1 MSTATFPAG
10 TYNFD
15 RPSAGVGLT
24 RRGRL
29 ARTLLVLSL
38 SIVLGA
44 GFAMKAG
51 AGNNV
56 AGVNANSSASA
67 QSLKAAKINGS
78 SASNNG
84 ASDAAKSYVV
94 VTVAAGET
102 LWSLASQ
109 MADGGDVQ
117 SLVADIASA
126 NSLSGVDVEAGQ
138 KLRVPIK

>member
-15 RPSAGVGLT
+15 RPSAGVCLT

-51 AGNNV
+51 AGD
-56 AGVNANSSASA
+56 AGASGSDA
-67 QSLKAAKINGS
+67 LSAAKINGS
-78 SASNNG
+78 S
-84 ASDAAKSYVV
+84 DATYVV

-117 SLVADIASA
+117 ALVADIASA
-126 NSLSGVDVEAGQ
+126 NSLNGVDVEAGQ

>member
-1 MSTATFPAG
+1 
-10 TYNFD
+10 
-15 RPSAGVGLT
+15 
-24 RRGRL
+24 
-29 ARTLLVLSL
+29 LVLSL

-51 AGNNV
+51 AGDS
-56 AGVNANSSASA
+56 AGGSGALS
-67 QSLKAAKINGS
+67 AAKINGS
-78 SASNNG
+78 S
-84 ASDAAKSYVV
+84 DASYVV

-117 SLVADIASA
+117 ALVADIASA
-126 NSLSGVDVEAGQ
+126 NSLNGVDVEAGQ

>member
-15 RPSAGVGLT
+15 RPSAGVCLT

-51 AGNNV
+51 AGD
-56 AGVNANSSASA
+56 AGASGSNALS
-67 QSLKAAKINGS
+67 AAKINGS
-78 SASNNG
+78 S
-84 ASDAAKSYVV
+84 DATYVV

-117 SLVADIASA
+117 SLVAEIASV
-126 NSLSGVDVEAGQ
+126 NSLNGVDVEAGQ

>member
-15 RPSAGVGLT
+15 RPSGGLT

-51 AGNNV
+51 AGNND
-56 AGVNANSSASA
+56 AIS
-67 QSLKAAKINGS
+67 AAKINGS
-78 SASNNG
+78 S
-84 ASDAAKSYVV
+84 DVKSYVV

-117 SLVADIASA
+117 ALVAEIASA

-138 KLRVPIK
+138 KLRIPVK

>member
-15 RPSAGVGLT
+15 RPSAGLT

-51 AGNNV
+51 AGN
-56 AGVNANSSASA
+56 ALS
-67 QSLKAAKINGS
+67 AAKINGS
-78 SASNNG
+78 S
-84 ASDAAKSYVV
+84 DAKSYVV
-94 VTVAAGET
+94 VTVASGET

-117 SLVADIASA
+117 TLVADIASA

>member
-15 RPSAGVGLT
+15 RPSSGLT

-38 SIVLGA
+38 SVVLGA
-44 GFAMKAG
+44 GFAMNAG
-51 AGNNV
+51 AGD
-56 AGVNANSSASA
+56 ALS
-67 QSLKAAKINGS
+67 AAKINGS
-78 SASNNG
+78 SDSV
-84 ASDAAKSYVV
+84 SVAKSYVV
-94 VTVAAGET
+94 VTVASGET

-117 SLVADIASA
+117 ALVAEIASA
-126 NSLSGVDVEAGQ
+126 NSLKGVDVTAGQ
-138 KLRVPIK
+138 KLRIPVK

>member
-15 RPSAGVGLT
+15 RPSAGVCLT

-51 AGNNV
+51 AGD
-56 AGVNANSSASA
+56 AGASGSDA
-67 QSLKAAKINGS
+67 LSAAKINGS
-78 SASNNG
+78 S
-84 ASDAAKSYVV
+84 DVAKTYIV

-117 SLVADIASA
+117 ALVADIASA

>member
-15 RPSAGVGLT
+15 RPSAGVCLT

-38 SIVLGA
+38 SVVLGA
-44 GFAMKAG
+44 GFAMNAG
-51 AGNNV
+51 AGD
-56 AGVNANSSASA
+56 ALS
-67 QSLKAAKINGS
+67 AAKINGS
-78 SASNNG
+78 SN
-84 ASDAAKSYVV
+84 AKSYVV
-94 VTVAAGET
+94 VTVASGET
-102 LWSLASQ
+102 LWSLASK

-126 NSLSGVDVEAGQ
+126 NSLKGVDVTAGQ
-138 KLRVPIK
+138 KLRIPVK

>member
-15 RPSAGVGLT
+15 RPSAGVCLT

-51 AGNNV
+51 AGDS
-56 AGVNANSSASA
+56 AGGSGALS
-67 QSLKAAKINGS
+67 AAKINGS
-78 SASNNG
+78 S
-84 ASDAAKSYVV
+84 DAKSYVV

-117 SLVADIASA
+117 ALVAEIASA

>member
-15 RPSAGVGLT
+15 RPSAGVCLT

-51 AGNNV
+51 AGD
-56 AGVNANSSASA
+56 AGASDSNALS
-67 QSLKAAKINGS
+67 AAKINGF
-78 SASNNG
+78 
-84 ASDAAKSYVV
+84 SDAKSYVV

-117 SLVADIASA
+117 TLVADIASA
-126 NSLSGVDVEAGQ
+126 NSLNGVDVEAGQ
-138 KLRVPIK
+138 KLRIPIK

>member
-15 RPSAGVGLT
+15 RPSAGLT

-56 AGVNANSSASA
+56 ANSANGNGALS
-67 QSLKAAKINGS
+67 AAKINGS
-78 SASNNG
+78 SASNG
-84 ASDAAKSYVV
+84 VASSAKSYVV
-94 VTVAAGET
+94 VTVAPGET

-126 NSLSGVDVEAGQ
+126 NSLNGVDVEAGQ

>member
-1 MSTATFPAG
+1 
-10 TYNFD
+10 
-15 RPSAGVGLT
+15 VCLT

-51 AGNNV
+51 AGD
-56 AGVNANSSASA
+56 AGASGSDA
-67 QSLKAAKINGS
+67 LSAAKINGS
-78 SASNNG
+78 S
-84 ASDAAKSYVV
+84 DATYVV

-117 SLVADIASA
+117 TLVADIASA

>member
-15 RPSAGVGLT
+15 RPSAGVCLT

-51 AGNNV
+51 AGD
-56 AGVNANSSASA
+56 AGASG
-67 QSLKAAKINGS
+67 SDPLSAAKINGS
-78 SASNNG
+78 S
-84 ASDAAKSYVV
+84 DATYVV

-117 SLVADIASA
+117 TLVADIASA

>member
-15 RPSAGVGLT
+15 RPSAGVCLT

-51 AGNNV
+51 AGD
-56 AGVNANSSASA
+56 AGASGSDA
-67 QSLKAAKINGS
+67 LSAAKINGS
-78 SASNNG
+78 SA
-84 ASDAAKSYVV
+84 ATYVV

-102 LWSLASQ
+102 LWSLASA

-117 SLVADIASA
+117 TLVADIASA

-138 KLRVPIK
+138 KLRIPIK

>member
-15 RPSAGVGLT
+15 RPSAGVCLT
-24 RRGRL
+24 RRDRL

-51 AGNNV
+51 AGD
-56 AGVNANSSASA
+56 AGASGSDA
-67 QSLKAAKINGS
+67 LSAAKINGS
-78 SASNNG
+78 S
-84 ASDAAKSYVV
+84 DAAKTYIV

-102 LWSLASQ
+102 LWSLASA

-117 SLVADIASA
+117 TLVADIASA
-126 NSLSGVDVEAGQ
+126 NSLNGVDVEAGQ
-138 KLRVPIK
+138 KLRIPIK

>member
-15 RPSAGVGLT
+15 RPSAGVCLT

-51 AGNNV
+51 AGD
-56 AGVNANSSASA
+56 AGASGRNALS
-67 QSLKAAKINGS
+67 AAKINGS
-78 SASNNG
+78 S
-84 ASDAAKSYVV
+84 DAAKTYIV

-117 SLVADIASA
+117 TLVADIASA

-138 KLRVPIK
+138 KLRIPIK

>member
-15 RPSAGVGLT
+15 RPSAGVCLT

-51 AGNNV
+51 AGD
-56 AGVNANSSASA
+56 AGASGSDA
-67 QSLKAAKINGS
+67 LSAAKINGS
-78 SASNNG
+78 S
-84 ASDAAKSYVV
+84 DAKSYVV
-94 VTVAAGET
+94 VTVASGET
-102 LWSLASQ
+102 LWSLASA

-117 SLVADIASA
+117 ALVAEIASA

-138 KLRVPIK
+138 KLRIPVK

>member
-15 RPSAGVGLT
+15 RPSAGVCLT

-51 AGNNV
+51 AGD
-56 AGVNANSSASA
+56 AGASGSDA
-67 QSLKAAKINGS
+67 LSAAKINGS
-78 SASNNG
+78 S
-84 ASDAAKSYVV
+84 DVKSYVV

-117 SLVADIASA
+117 SLVAEIASA

-138 KLRVPIK
+138 KLRIPVK

>member
-15 RPSAGVGLT
+15 RPSAGLT

-38 SIVLGA
+38 SVVLGA

-51 AGNNV
+51 AGDAV
-56 AGVNANSSASA
+56 ANGNGALST
-67 QSLKAAKINGS
+67 AKINGS
-78 SASNNG
+78 SDVAGNS
-84 ASDAAKSYVV
+84 AKSYIV
-94 VTVAAGET
+94 VTVASGET
-102 LWSLASQ
+102 LWSLASA

-117 SLVADIASA
+117 ALVAEIASA
-126 NSLSGVDVEAGQ
+126 NSLDSADLTAGQ
-138 KLRVPIK
+138 KLRIPVK

>member
-15 RPSAGVGLT
+15 RPSAGVCLT

-38 SIVLGA
+38 SVVLGA
-44 GFAMKAG
+44 GFAMNAG
-51 AGNNV
+51 AGD
-56 AGVNANSSASA
+56 ALS
-67 QSLKAAKINGS
+67 AAKINGS
-78 SASNNG
+78 SDSVN
-84 ASDAAKSYVV
+84 AAKSYVV
-94 VTVAAGET
+94 VTVASGET

-117 SLVADIASA
+117 ALVADIASA
-126 NSLSGVDVEAGQ
+126 NSLKGVDVTAGQ
-138 KLRVPIK
+138 KLRIPVK

>member
-15 RPSAGVGLT
+15 RPSAGLT

-51 AGNNV
+51 AG
-56 AGVNANSSASA
+56 
-67 QSLKAAKINGS
+67 
-78 SASNNG
+78 
-84 ASDAAKSYVV
+84 D
-94 VTVAAGET
+94 
-102 LWSLASQ
+102 
-109 MADGGDVQ
+109 
-117 SLVADIASA
+117 
-126 NSLSGVDVEAGQ
+126 
-138 KLRVPIK
+138 R

>member
-15 RPSAGVGLT
+15 RPSAGVCLT

-51 AGNNV
+51 AGD
-56 AGVNANSSASA
+56 AGASGSDA
-67 QSLKAAKINGS
+67 LSAAKINGS

-84 ASDAAKSYVV
+84 ASDAAKSYIV

-102 LWSLASQ
+102 LWSLASA

-117 SLVADIASA
+117 TLVADIASA
-126 NSLSGVDVEAGQ
+126 NSLKGVDVEAGQ
-138 KLRVPIK
+138 KLRIPIK

>member
-15 RPSAGVGLT
+15 RPSAGVCLT

-51 AGNNV
+51 AGNNDPL
-56 AGVNANSSASA
+56 S
-67 QSLKAAKINGS
+67 AAKINGS
-78 SASNNG
+78 S
-84 ASDAAKSYVV
+84 DVKSYVV

-109 MADGGDVQ
+109 MADGSDVQ
-117 SLVADIASA
+117 TLVAEIASA
-126 NSLSGVDVEAGQ
+126 NSLNGVDVEAGQ
-138 KLRVPIK
+138 KLRIPVK

>member
-15 RPSAGVGLT
+15 RPSAGLT

-51 AGNNV
+51 AGD
-56 AGVNANSSASA
+56 AGANGNSALS
-67 QSLKAAKINGS
+67 AAKINGS
-78 SASNNG
+78 SASNG
-84 ASDAAKSYVV
+84 AASSAKSYVV
-94 VTVAAGET
+94 VTVAPGET

-126 NSLSGVDVEAGQ
+126 NSLNGVDVEAGQ

>member
-15 RPSAGVGLT
+15 RPSAGVCLT

-38 SIVLGA
+38 SVVLGA
-44 GFAMKAG
+44 GFAMNAG
-51 AGNNV
+51 AGD
-56 AGVNANSSASA
+56 ALS
-67 QSLKAAKINGS
+67 AAKINGS
-78 SASNNG
+78 S
-84 ASDAAKSYVV
+84 DAKSYVV
-94 VTVAAGET
+94 VTVASGET
-102 LWSLASQ
+102 LWSLASK

-126 NSLSGVDVEAGQ
+126 NSLKGVDVTAGQ
-138 KLRVPIK
+138 KLRIPVK

>member
-15 RPSAGVGLT
+15 RPSAGVCLT

-38 SIVLGA
+38 SVVLGA
-44 GFAMKAG
+44 GFAMNAG
-51 AGNNV
+51 AGD
-56 AGVNANSSASA
+56 ALS
-67 QSLKAAKINGS
+67 AAKINGS
-78 SASNNG
+78 S
-84 ASDAAKSYVV
+84 DAKTYVV
-94 VTVAAGET
+94 VTVASGET

-138 KLRVPIK
+138 KLRIPVK

>member
-15 RPSAGVGLT
+15 RPSAGVCLT

-38 SIVLGA
+38 SVVLGA

-51 AGNNV
+51 AGDAV
-56 AGVNANSSASA
+56 ASGNGALS
-67 QSLKAAKINGS
+67 AAKINGS
-78 SASNNG
+78 SDVASSG
-84 ASDAAKSYVV
+84 AKSYVV
-94 VTVAAGET
+94 VTVASGET

-126 NSLSGVDVEAGQ
+126 NSLNGVDVSAGQ
-138 KLRVPIK
+138 KLRIPVK

>member
-15 RPSAGVGLT
+15 RPSAGLT

-51 AGNNV
+51 AGD
-56 AGVNANSSASA
+56 AGASGSDA
-67 QSLKAAKINGS
+67 LSAAKINGS
-78 SASNNG
+78 SASSND
-84 ASDAAKSYVV
+84 ASSSKSYVV

-117 SLVADIASA
+117 TLVADIASA

>member
-15 RPSAGVGLT
+15 RPSAGVCLT

-51 AGNNV
+51 AGD
-56 AGVNANSSASA
+56 AGASGSNALS
-67 QSLKAAKINGS
+67 AAKINGS
-78 SASNNG
+78 S
-84 ASDAAKSYVV
+84 DVAKTYIV

-102 LWSLASQ
+102 LWSLASA

-117 SLVADIASA
+117 ALVSDIASA
-126 NSLSGVDVEAGQ
+126 NSLNGVDVEAGQ
-138 KLRVPIK
+138 KLRIPIK

>member
-15 RPSAGVGLT
+15 RPSAGVCLT

-51 AGNNV
+51 AGD
-56 AGVNANSSASA
+56 AGSSGSNALS
-67 QSLKAAKINGS
+67 AAKINGS
-78 SASNNG
+78 S
-84 ASDAAKSYVV
+84 DVAKTYIV

-102 LWSLASQ
+102 LWSLASA

-117 SLVADIASA
+117 ALVADIASA

-138 KLRVPIK
+138 KLRIPIK